1 MLYPG
6 SRCRD
11 GNLDGHAGKAFTL
24 LAEQIIPGNTVS
36 KIAKRNGHRKC
47 FAPYSSSGAFEILN
61 GAFVFLCG
69 RERGE
74 GPEIFPFSGLRI
86 LFLGIEPVFT

>member
-1 MLYPG
+1 
-6 SRCRD
+6 
-11 GNLDGHAGKAFTL
+11 L
-24 LAEQIIPGNTVS
+24 LAEQIIRETQLP

-61 GAFVFLCG
+61 GAFVFLCS
-69 RERGE
+69 RERGK
-74 GPEIFPFSGLRI
+74 GPKIFPFSGLRI